1 MPAARVEPSSGVVGG
16 RPTAVGSGATRQ
28 PAAAAAPAPRPTPP
42 PPAGDPRRVRLAARR
57 ADPVRA
63 EEVRALIAQRLELL
77 DQGVDHFQLLGIP
90 ADAPLDEVRRAYFA
104 LARQLHPDRLAALG
118 IHDGPRDA
126 QRLFAHVNTAFAVL
140 SDRTRR
146 DEYAAVLRRGGEAV
160 VRAEQAQA
168 EAIAKR
174 IIESEDAFQRGEA
187 ALRAGQLAL
196 AIGELG
202 RAVELNPD
210 EADYR
215 ATLAWARFCA
225 APDKQGAGAEAR
237 AALER
242 AIAASPRAINP
253 RFLLGRVERILGRDE
268 DALRHFQDVLRRAP
282 GHHEA
287 ASEVRVLEQRL
298 GGPRRR

>member
-1 MPAARVEPSSGVVGG
+1 
-16 RPTAVGSGATRQ
+16 
-28 PAAAAAPAPRPTPP
+28 
-42 PPAGDPRRVRLAARR
+42 VRLAARR

-63 EEVRALIAQRLELL
+63 EEVRALIAQRLQLL
-77 DQGVDHFQLLGIP
+77 DQGVDHFRLLGIP
-90 ADAPLDEVRRAYFA
+90 ADAPLDDVRKAYFA

-118 IHDGPRDA
+118 IDDGPRDA

-140 SDRTRR
+140 SDKTRR
-146 DEYAAVLRRGGEAV
+146 DEYTSVLRRGGEAA
-160 VRAEQAQA
+160 VRSEQAQA

-187 ALRAGQLAL
+187 ALRSGQIAL
-196 AIGELG
+196 AIAELS
-202 RAVELNPD
+202 RAVELNPE

-215 ATLAWARFCA
+215 AALAWARFCA
-225 APDKQGAGAEAR
+225 APDKQQVGPETR
-237 AALER
+237 AALEQ
-242 AIAASPRAINP
+242 AIAASPKAISA

-282 GHHEA
+282 GHQEA

-298 GGPRRR
+298 GPRRR